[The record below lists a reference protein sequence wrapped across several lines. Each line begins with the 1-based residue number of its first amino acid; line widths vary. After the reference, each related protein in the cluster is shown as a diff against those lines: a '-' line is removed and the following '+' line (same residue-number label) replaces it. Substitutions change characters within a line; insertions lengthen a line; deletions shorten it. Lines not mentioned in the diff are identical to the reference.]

1 MKRIGFYVILLL
13 VLFSFTLGCA
23 RKAYRQ
29 KPPSRIEKEEKKTDE
44 SKNFKSEEPKRIILA
59 SLNIPKR
66 PAV

>member
-29 KPPSRIEKEEKKTDE
+29 KPPSRIEKEEKKTE
-44 SKNFKSEEPKRIILA
+44 MIYHF
-59 SLNIPKR
+59 
-66 PAV
+66 